1 MKQLACASYD
11 YMKLM
16 VVELKQQ
23 INEIETRE
31 RLAAERDGG
40 GDNVGGEP
48 KAPPR
53 TRHNPFNGGGGGVK
67 EKSRCS
73 WSELHEA
80 YGERVV
86 RNRTAWLRSKQ
97 AAEPPATLHH
107 QHATIAM
114 RDDNLLV
121 VL

>member
-23 INEIETRE
+23 IGEIEARE
-31 RLAAERDGG
+31 RLTASRDG
-40 GDNVGGEP
+40 DEP

-53 TRHNPFNGGGGGVK
+53 TRHNPFNGGAK
-67 EKSRCS
+67 EKARSCT
-73 WSELHEA
+73 WSDLHEA
-80 YGERVV
+80 YGERVLA
-86 RNRTAWLRSKQ
+86 NREAWLRRKEQEAWVVRPQ
-97 AAEPPATLHH
+97 AVL
-107 QHATIAM
+107 QQGTIAM